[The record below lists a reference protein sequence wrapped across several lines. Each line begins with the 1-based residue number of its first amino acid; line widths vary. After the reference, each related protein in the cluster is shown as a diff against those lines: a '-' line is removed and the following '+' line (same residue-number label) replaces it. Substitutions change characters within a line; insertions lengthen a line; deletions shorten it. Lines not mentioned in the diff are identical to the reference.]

1 MWALSGAGLT
11 DGLPGVQRRGGYK
24 VKLGLV
30 SLGCPKNLVDSEVM
44 LGIIEK
50 YHIEITNDPADAE
63 IIIVNTCGFI
73 ESAKQ
78 ESIETILSMASYK
91 TDGSCKYLIVTGCL
105 AQRYARDLF
114 ADMPEVDAI
123 VGTNV
128 YKDIAL
134 VLELVMEG
142 QRVLHLKENDMSVPE
157 RDSEASMKIIK
168 ADGAASGSAKG
179 AGKKCAEEVFN
190 ADPRKLT
197 TAPYMAYLKIA
208 EGCDNFC
215 SFCAIPLIRG
225 RYVSKPYEQ
234 VMAEARDLV
243 SRGVKELVV
252 IAQDTTRYGQDRYG
266 KLRLAE
272 LLRDLND
279 LEGLKWIRVLYSYP
293 NTFTDEL
300 IEAYATL
307 PKVCHY
313 VDLPLQHASDRLLHA
328 MRRRDRLEDTKA
340 LLKKLRQ
347 RIPDIVIRTTFIVG
361 FPGETEED
369 FAVLKEFVEEQ
380 KFENA
385 GVFQYSQEENTAAAA
400 MPDQIPEEVKQARY
414 DELMAVQAGISE
426 EIHKSLE
433 DRELEVVIE
442 GFDEEEPSLAFARSY
457 REAPDIDGNIFVE
470 DADGLNPGDFIKV
483 KVDQGFAYEV
493 VANRI

>member
-1 MWALSGAGLT
+1 M
-11 DGLPGVQRRGGYK
+11 
-24 VKLGLV
+24 KLGLI

-50 YHIEITNDPADAE
+50 YHIEITNDPEAAE

-78 ESIETILSMASYK
+78 ESIDTILSMSAYK
-91 TDGSCKYLIVTGCL
+91 TEGCCRYLIVTGCL
-105 AQRYARDLF
+105 AQRYAQELF
-114 ADMPEVDAI
+114 QDMPEVDAI

-128 YKDIAL
+128 YKDIAQ
-134 VLELVMEG
+134 VIERVMQG
-142 QRVLHLKENDMSVPE
+142 QRVLHLSETDFEKINLEGLQGNE
-157 RDSEASMKIIK
+157 R
-168 ADGAASGSAKG
+168 
-179 AGKKCAEEVFN
+179 N
-190 ADPRKLT
+190 LPDPRKLT
-197 TAPYMAYLKIA
+197 TPSYMAYLKIA

-225 RYVSKPYEQ
+225 RYTSKPYEQ
-234 VMAEARDLV
+234 IMAEARELV
-243 SRGVKELVV
+243 ERGVKELIV
-252 IAQDTTRYGQDRYG
+252 IAQDTTRYGQDLYG

-272 LLRDLND
+272 LLHDLNA
-279 LEGLKWIRVLYSYP
+279 LPGLKWIRVLYSYP

-328 MRRRDRLEDTKA
+328 MRRRDKLSETEK
-340 LLKKLRQ
+340 LLKKLRE

-369 FAVLKEFVEEQ
+369 FAILKEFVTEQ

-385 GVFQYSQEENTAAAA
+385 GVFQYSQEENTVAATL
-400 MPDQIPEEVKQARY
+400 PEQIPEETKQERY
-414 DELMAVQAGISE
+414 DELMAIQAGISE
-426 EIHKSLE
+426 DVHRSME
-433 DRELEVVIE
+433 DRELEVVVE
-442 GFDEEEPSLAFARSY
+442 GYESEEENLVAARSY
-457 REAPDIDGNIFVE
+457 REAPDIDGSIFVE
-470 DADGLNPGDFIKV
+470 NAPGLNPGDFIRV
-483 KVDQGFAYEV
+483 RIEQGFAYEV
-493 VANRI
+493 VATRV

>member
-1 MWALSGAGLT
+1 M
-11 DGLPGVQRRGGYK
+11 
-24 VKLGLV
+24 KLGLI

-50 YHIEITNDPADAE
+50 YHIEITNDPEAAE

-78 ESIETILSMASYK
+78 ESIDTILSMAAYK
-91 TDGSCKYLIVTGCL
+91 TEGCCRYLIVTGCL
-105 AQRYARDLF
+105 AQRYAQELF
-114 ADMPEVDAI
+114 QDMPEVDAI

-128 YKDIAL
+128 YKDIAQ
-134 VLELVMEG
+134 VIEQVMQG
-142 QRVLHLKENDMSVPE
+142 QRVLHLSETDFEKINLEGLQGNE
-157 RDSEASMKIIK
+157 R
-168 ADGAASGSAKG
+168 
-179 AGKKCAEEVFN
+179 N
-190 ADPRKLT
+190 LPDPRKLT
-197 TAPYMAYLKIA
+197 TPSYMAYLKIA

-225 RYVSKPYEQ
+225 RYTSKPYEQ
-234 VMAEARDLV
+234 IMAEARELV
-243 SRGVKELVV
+243 ERGVKELIV
-252 IAQDTTRYGQDRYG
+252 IAQDTTRYGQDLYG

-272 LLRDLND
+272 LLHDLNA
-279 LEGLKWIRVLYSYP
+279 LPGLKWIRVLYSYP

-328 MRRRDRLEDTKA
+328 MRRRDKLSETKK
-340 LLKKLRQ
+340 LLKKLRE

-369 FAVLKEFVEEQ
+369 FAILKEFVTEQ

-385 GVFQYSQEENTAAAA
+385 GVFQYSQEENTVAATL
-400 MPDQIPEEVKQARY
+400 PEQIPEETKQERY
-414 DELMAVQAGISE
+414 DELMAIQAGVSE
-426 EIHKSLE
+426 DVHRSME
-433 DRELEVVIE
+433 DRELEVVVE
-442 GFDEEEPSLAFARSY
+442 GYESEEDNLVAARSY
-457 REAPDIDGNIFVE
+457 REAPDIDGSIFVE
-470 DADGLNPGDFIKV
+470 NAPGLNPGDFIRV
-483 KVDQGFAYEV
+483 RIEQGFAYEV
-493 VANRI
+493 VATRV

>member
-1 MWALSGAGLT
+1 M
-11 DGLPGVQRRGGYK
+11 
-24 VKLGLV
+24 KLGLI

-50 YHIEITNDPADAE
+50 YHIEITNDPEAAE

-78 ESIETILSMASYK
+78 ESIDTILSMSAYK
-91 TDGSCKYLIVTGCL
+91 TEGCCRYLIVTGCL
-105 AQRYARDLF
+105 AQRYAQELF
-114 ADMPEVDAI
+114 HDMPEVDAI

-128 YKDIAL
+128 YKDIAQ
-134 VLELVMEG
+134 VIERVMQG
-142 QRVLHLKENDMSVPE
+142 QRVLHLSETDFEKINLEGLQGNE
-157 RDSEASMKIIK
+157 R
-168 ADGAASGSAKG
+168 
-179 AGKKCAEEVFN
+179 N
-190 ADPRKLT
+190 LPDPRKLT
-197 TAPYMAYLKIA
+197 TPSYMAYLKIA

-225 RYVSKPYEQ
+225 RYTSKPYEQ
-234 VMAEARDLV
+234 IMAEARELV
-243 SRGVKELVV
+243 ERGVKELIV
-252 IAQDTTRYGQDRYG
+252 IAQDTTRYGQDLYG

-272 LLRDLND
+272 LLHDLNA
-279 LEGLKWIRVLYSYP
+279 LPGLKWIRVLYSYP

-328 MRRRDRLEDTKA
+328 MRRRDKLSETKK
-340 LLKKLRQ
+340 LLKKLRE

-369 FAVLKEFVEEQ
+369 FAILKEFVTEQ

-385 GVFQYSQEENTAAAA
+385 GVFQYSQEENTVAATL
-400 MPDQIPEEVKQARY
+400 PEQIPEETKQERY
-414 DELMAVQAGISE
+414 DELMAIQAGISE
-426 EIHKSLE
+426 DVHRSME
-433 DRELEVVIE
+433 DRELEVVVE
-442 GFDEEEPSLAFARSY
+442 GYEAEEENLVAARSY
-457 REAPDIDGNIFVE
+457 REAPDIDGSIFVE
-470 DADGLNPGDFIKV
+470 NAPGLNPGDFIRV
-483 KVDQGFAYEV
+483 RIEQGFAYEV
-493 VANRI
+493 VATRV

>member
-1 MWALSGAGLT
+1 M
-11 DGLPGVQRRGGYK
+11 
-24 VKLGLV
+24 KLGLI

-50 YHIEITNDPADAE
+50 YKIEITNDPEEAE

-78 ESIETILSMASYK
+78 ESIETILSMSSYK
-91 TDGSCKYLIVTGCL
+91 TDGCCNYLIVTGCL
-105 AQRYARDLF
+105 AQRYAQELF

-128 YKDIAL
+128 YKDIAT
-134 VLELVMEG
+134 VIDCVMQG
-142 QRVLHLKENDMSVPE
+142 QRVLHLTENDLLPTEGNSLMQAEKTAQRELHSAHDPKEKQAQTKKQVQTQE
-157 RDSEASMKIIK
+157 IIPNQK
-168 ADGAASGSAKG
+168 QLAAESF
-179 AGKKCAEEVFN
+179 V

-197 TAPYMAYLKIA
+197 TPPYMAYLKIA

-225 RYVSKPYEQ
+225 RYISKPYEQ
-234 VMAEARDLV
+234 VMAEAKDLV
-243 SRGVKELVV
+243 ARGVKELVV

-272 LLRDLND
+272 LLRDLNG

-328 MRRRDRLEDTKA
+328 MRRRDRLAETRS
-340 LLKKLRQ
+340 LLKKLRD
-347 RIPDIVIRTTFIVG
+347 RIPDIVVRTTFIVG

-369 FAVLKEFVEEQ
+369 FAILKEFVTEQ

-400 MPDQIPEEVKQARY
+400 MPDQIPEEIKQRRY
-414 DELMAVQAGISE
+414 DELMAIQAGISE
-426 EIHKSLE
+426 DIHKSLE
-433 DRELEVVIE
+433 DRELEVVVE
-442 GFDEEEPSLAFARSY
+442 GYDEEEKDLAVARSY
-457 REAPDIDGNIFVE
+457 REAPDIDGSIFVE
-470 DADGLNPGDFIKV
+470 DAPGLQPGDFIRV
-483 KVDQGFAYEV
+483 RVDQGFAYEV

>member
-1 MWALSGAGLT
+1 M
-11 DGLPGVQRRGGYK
+11 
-24 VKLGLV
+24 KLGLI

-50 YHIEITNDPADAE
+50 YDIEITNDPEAAE
-63 IIIVNTCGFI
+63 VIIVNTCGFI

-78 ESIETILSMASYK
+78 ESIETILSMAAYK
-91 TDGSCKYLIVTGCL
+91 TEGCCRHLIVTGCL
-105 AQRYARDLF
+105 AQRYAQDLF
-114 ADMPEVDAI
+114 RDMPEIDAL

-128 YKDIAL
+128 FKDIGR
-134 VLELVMEG
+134 VIDRVMQGE
-142 QRVLHLKENDMSVPE
+142 RVLHLKDSDLLPLPE
-157 RDSEASMKIIK
+157 TKHTPAVSSLQS
-168 ADGAASGSAKG
+168 DGTKE
-179 AGKKCAEEVFN
+179 KEIQ

-197 TAPYMAYLKIA
+197 TPPYLAYLKIA

-225 RYVSKPYEQ
+225 RYTSKPYEQ
-234 VMAEARDLV
+234 VMAEAKDLAD
-243 SRGVKELVV
+243 RGVKELVV
-252 IAQDTTRYGQDRYG
+252 IAQDTTRYGQDLYG

-279 LEGLKWIRVLYSYP
+279 IPGLKWIRVLYSYP

-328 MRRRDRLEDTKA
+328 MRRRDKLEETKN
-340 LLKKLRQ
+340 LLKKLRE

-369 FAVLKEFVEEQ
+369 FAILKEFVVEQ

-385 GVFQYSQEENTAAAA
+385 GVFRYSREENTAAAA
-400 MPDQIPEEVKQARY
+400 MPDQIPEEVKQDRY
-414 DELMAVQAGISE
+414 DELMAIQAGISE
-426 EIHKSLE
+426 ETHRAME
-433 DRELEVVIE
+433 DRELEVVVE
-442 GFDEEEPSLAFARSY
+442 GYEEGEENLAVARSY
-457 REAPDIDGNIFVE
+457 REAPDIDGSIFVE
-470 DADGLNPGDFIKV
+470 NAAGLKPGDFIRV
-483 KVDQGFAYEV
+483 RIEQGFAYEV
-493 VANRI
+493 VASRL

>member
-1 MWALSGAGLT
+1 M
-11 DGLPGVQRRGGYK
+11 
-24 VKLGLV
+24 KLGLI

-50 YHIEITNDPADAE
+50 YHIEITNDPEAAE

-78 ESIETILSMASYK
+78 ESIDTILSMSAYK
-91 TDGSCKYLIVTGCL
+91 TEGCCRYLIVTGCL
-105 AQRYARDLF
+105 AQRYAQELF
-114 ADMPEVDAI
+114 HDMPEVDAI

-128 YKDIAL
+128 YKDIAQ
-134 VLELVMEG
+134 VIERVMQG
-142 QRVLHLKENDMSVPE
+142 QRVLHLSETDFEKINLEGLQGNE
-157 RDSEASMKIIK
+157 R
-168 ADGAASGSAKG
+168 
-179 AGKKCAEEVFN
+179 N
-190 ADPRKLT
+190 LPDPRKLT
-197 TAPYMAYLKIA
+197 TPSYMAYLKIA

-225 RYVSKPYEQ
+225 RYTSKPYEQ
-234 VMAEARDLV
+234 IMAEARELV
-243 SRGVKELVV
+243 ERGVKELIV
-252 IAQDTTRYGQDRYG
+252 IAQDTTRYGQDLYG

-272 LLRDLND
+272 LLHDLNG
-279 LEGLKWIRVLYSYP
+279 LPGLKWIRVLYSYP

-328 MRRRDRLEDTKA
+328 MRRRDKLSETKK
-340 LLKKLRQ
+340 LLKKLRE

-369 FAVLKEFVEEQ
+369 FAILKEFVTEQ

-385 GVFQYSQEENTAAAA
+385 GVFQYSQEENTVAATL
-400 MPDQIPEEVKQARY
+400 PEQIPEETKQERY
-414 DELMAVQAGISE
+414 DELMAIQAGISE
-426 EIHKSLE
+426 DVHRSME
-433 DRELEVVIE
+433 DRELEVVVE
-442 GFDEEEPSLAFARSY
+442 GYESEEDNLVAARSY
-457 REAPDIDGNIFVE
+457 REAPDIDGSIFVE
-470 DADGLNPGDFIKV
+470 NAPGLNPGDFIRV
-483 KVDQGFAYEV
+483 RIEQGFAYEV
-493 VANRI
+493 VATRV

>member
-1 MWALSGAGLT
+1 M
-11 DGLPGVQRRGGYK
+11 
-24 VKLGLV
+24 KLGMI

-50 YHIEITNDPADAE
+50 YNIEVTNDPEAAE
-63 IIIVNTCGFI
+63 LIIVNTCGFI

-78 ESIETILSMASYK
+78 ESIDTILSMAEYK
-91 TDGSCKYLIVTGCL
+91 TKGCCRYLIVTGCL

-114 ADMPEVDAI
+114 QDMPEVDAI
-123 VGTNV
+123 IGTNV
-128 YKDIAL
+128 YKDIGK
-134 VLELVMEG
+134 VIERVMQG
-142 QRVLHLKENDMSVPE
+142 LRILHLTENDFTKPSFTPPAV
-157 RDSEASMKIIK
+157 
-168 ADGAASGSAKG
+168 
-179 AGKKCAEEVFN
+179 EEKYMP
-190 ADPRKLT
+190 DPRKLT
-197 TAPYMAYLKIA
+197 TPPYMAYLKIA

-225 RYVSKPYEQ
+225 RYTSKPYEQ
-234 VMAEARDLV
+234 VMAEAKDLV
-243 SRGVKELVV
+243 ARGVKELVV
-252 IAQDTTRYGQDRYG
+252 IAQDTTRYGQDLYG

-279 LEGLKWIRVLYSYP
+279 IPGLKWIRVLYSYP

-328 MRRRDRLEDTKA
+328 MRRRDKMKETKK
-340 LLKKLRQ
+340 LLKQLRE

-361 FPGETEED
+361 FPGETDED
-369 FAVLKEFVEEQ
+369 FKILKEFVAEQ

-400 MPDQIPEEVKQARY
+400 MPDQIPEVIKQNRY
-414 DELMAVQAGISE
+414 DELMALQAGISE
-426 EIHKSLE
+426 EIHHSLE
-433 DRELEVVIE
+433 DRKLEVVVE
-442 GFDEEEPSLAFARSY
+442 GYEEEENNLAVARSY

-470 DADGLNPGDFIKV
+470 NAPGLKPGDFINV
-483 KVDQGFAYEV
+483 RIEQGFAYEV
-493 VANRI
+493 VAARL

>member
-1 MWALSGAGLT
+1 MAPENSV
-11 DGLPGVQRRGGYK
+11 DGCRGGQN
-24 VKLGLV
+24 VKLGLI

-50 YHIEITNDPADAE
+50 YHIEITNDPEAAE

-78 ESIETILSMASYK
+78 ESIDTILSMAAYK
-91 TDGSCKYLIVTGCL
+91 TEGFCRYLIVTGCL
-105 AQRYARDLF
+105 AQRYAQELF
-114 ADMPEVDAI
+114 QDMPEVDAI

-128 YKDIAL
+128 YKDIAQ
-134 VLELVMEG
+134 VIERVMQG
-142 QRVLHLKENDMSVPE
+142 QRVLHLSETDFEKINLEGLQGKERNLP
-157 RDSEASMKIIK
+157 
-168 ADGAASGSAKG
+168 
-179 AGKKCAEEVFN
+179 
-190 ADPRKLT
+190 DPRKLT
-197 TAPYMAYLKIA
+197 TPPYMAYLKIA

-225 RYVSKPYEQ
+225 RYTSKPYEQ
-234 VMAEARDLV
+234 VMAEARELV
-243 SRGVKELVV
+243 ERGVKELIV
-252 IAQDTTRYGQDRYG
+252 IAQDTTRYGQDLYG

-272 LLRDLND
+272 LLHDLNA
-279 LEGLKWIRVLYSYP
+279 LPGLKWIRVLYSYP

-328 MRRRDRLEDTKA
+328 MRRRDKLSETKK
-340 LLKKLRQ
+340 LLKKLRE

-369 FAVLKEFVEEQ
+369 FAILKEFVTEQ

-385 GVFQYSQEENTAAAA
+385 GVFQYSQEENTVAATL
-400 MPDQIPEEVKQARY
+400 PEQIPEETKQERY
-414 DELMAVQAGISE
+414 DELMAIQAGISE
-426 EIHKSLE
+426 DVHRSME
-433 DRELEVVIE
+433 DRELEVVVE
-442 GFDEEEPSLAFARSY
+442 GYESEEENLVAARSY
-457 REAPDIDGNIFVE
+457 REAPDIDGSIFVE
-470 DADGLNPGDFIKV
+470 NAPGLNPGDFIRV
-483 KVDQGFAYEV
+483 RIEQGFAYEV
-493 VANRI
+493 VATRV

>member
-1 MWALSGAGLT
+1 M
-11 DGLPGVQRRGGYK
+11 
-24 VKLGLV
+24 KLGMI

-50 YHIEITNDPADAE
+50 YNIEVTNDPEAAE
-63 IIIVNTCGFI
+63 LIIVNTCGFI

-78 ESIETILSMASYK
+78 ESIETILSMAEYK
-91 TDGSCKYLIVTGCL
+91 TKGCCRYLIVTGCL

-114 ADMPEVDAI
+114 QDMPEVDAI
-123 VGTNV
+123 IGTNV
-128 YKDIAL
+128 YKDIGK
-134 VLELVMEG
+134 VIERVMQG
-142 QRVLHLKENDMSVPE
+142 LRILHLTENDFTKPSFTPPAV
-157 RDSEASMKIIK
+157 
-168 ADGAASGSAKG
+168 
-179 AGKKCAEEVFN
+179 EEKYMP
-190 ADPRKLT
+190 DPRKLT
-197 TAPYMAYLKIA
+197 TPPYMAYLKIA

-225 RYVSKPYEQ
+225 RYTSKPYEQ
-234 VMAEARDLV
+234 VMAEAKDLV
-243 SRGVKELVV
+243 ARGVKELVV
-252 IAQDTTRYGQDRYG
+252 IAQDTTRYGQDLYG
-266 KLRLAE
+266 KLRMAE

-279 LEGLKWIRVLYSYP
+279 IPGLKWIRVLYSYP

-328 MRRRDRLEDTKA
+328 MRRRDKMKETKK
-340 LLKKLRQ
+340 LLKQLRE

-361 FPGETEED
+361 FPGETDED
-369 FAVLKEFVEEQ
+369 FKILKEFVAEQ

-400 MPDQIPEEVKQARY
+400 MPDQIPEVIKQNRY
-414 DELMAVQAGISE
+414 DELMALQAGISE
-426 EIHKSLE
+426 EIHHSLE
-433 DRELEVVIE
+433 DRKLEVVVE
-442 GFDEEEPSLAFARSY
+442 GYEEEENNLAVARSY

-470 DADGLNPGDFIKV
+470 NAPGLKPGDFINV
-483 KVDQGFAYEV
+483 RIEQGFAYEV
-493 VANRI
+493 VAARL

>member
-1 MWALSGAGLT
+1 M
-11 DGLPGVQRRGGYK
+11 
-24 VKLGLV
+24 KLGLI

-50 YHIEITNDPADAE
+50 YHIEITNDPEAAE

-78 ESIETILSMASYK
+78 ESIDTILSMSAYK
-91 TDGSCKYLIVTGCL
+91 TEGCCRYLIVTGCL
-105 AQRYARDLF
+105 AQRYAQELF
-114 ADMPEVDAI
+114 QDMPEVDAI

-128 YKDIAL
+128 YKDIAQ
-134 VLELVMEG
+134 VIERVMQG
-142 QRVLHLKENDMSVPE
+142 QRVLHLSETDFEKINLEGLQGNE
-157 RDSEASMKIIK
+157 R
-168 ADGAASGSAKG
+168 
-179 AGKKCAEEVFN
+179 N
-190 ADPRKLT
+190 LPDPRKLT
-197 TAPYMAYLKIA
+197 TPSYMAYLKIA

-225 RYVSKPYEQ
+225 RYTSKPYEQ
-234 VMAEARDLV
+234 IMAEARELV
-243 SRGVKELVV
+243 ERGVKELIV
-252 IAQDTTRYGQDRYG
+252 IAQDTTRYGQDLYG

-272 LLRDLND
+272 LLHDLNG
-279 LEGLKWIRVLYSYP
+279 LPGLKWIRVLYSYP

-328 MRRRDRLEDTKA
+328 MRRRDKLSETKM
-340 LLKKLRQ
+340 LLKKLRE

-369 FAVLKEFVEEQ
+369 FAILKEFVTEQ

-385 GVFQYSQEENTAAAA
+385 GVFQYSQEENTVAATL
-400 MPDQIPEEVKQARY
+400 PEQIPEEIKQERY
-414 DELMAVQAGISE
+414 DELMAIQAGISE
-426 EIHKSLE
+426 DVHRSME
-433 DRELEVVIE
+433 DRELEVVVE
-442 GFDEEEPSLAFARSY
+442 GYESEEENLVAARSY
-457 REAPDIDGNIFVE
+457 REAPDIDGSIFVE
-470 DADGLNPGDFIKV
+470 NAPGLNPGDFIRV
-483 KVDQGFAYEV
+483 RIEQGFAYEV
-493 VANRI
+493 VATRV

>member
-1 MWALSGAGLT
+1 
-11 DGLPGVQRRGGYK
+11 
-24 VKLGLV
+24 VKLGLI

-50 YHIEITNDPADAE
+50 YHIEITNDPEAAE

-78 ESIETILSMASYK
+78 ESIDTILSMAAYK
-91 TDGSCKYLIVTGCL
+91 TEGCCRYLIVTGCL
-105 AQRYARDLF
+105 AQRYAQELF
-114 ADMPEVDAI
+114 QDMPEVDAI

-128 YKDIAL
+128 YKDIAQ
-134 VLELVMEG
+134 VIERVMQG
-142 QRVLHLKENDMSVPE
+142 QRVLHLSETDFEKINLEGLQGKERNLP
-157 RDSEASMKIIK
+157 
-168 ADGAASGSAKG
+168 
-179 AGKKCAEEVFN
+179 
-190 ADPRKLT
+190 DPRKLT
-197 TAPYMAYLKIA
+197 TPPYMAYLKIA

-225 RYVSKPYEQ
+225 RYTSKPYEQ
-234 VMAEARDLV
+234 VMAEARELV
-243 SRGVKELVV
+243 ERGVKELIV
-252 IAQDTTRYGQDRYG
+252 IAQDTTRYGQDLYG

-272 LLRDLND
+272 LLHDLNA
-279 LEGLKWIRVLYSYP
+279 LPGLKWIRVLYSYP

-328 MRRRDRLEDTKA
+328 MRRRDKLSETEK
-340 LLKKLRQ
+340 LLKKLRE

-369 FAVLKEFVEEQ
+369 FAILKEFVTEQ

-385 GVFQYSQEENTAAAA
+385 GVFQYSQEENTVAATL
-400 MPDQIPEEVKQARY
+400 PEQIPEETKQERY
-414 DELMAVQAGISE
+414 DELMAIQAGVSE
-426 EIHKSLE
+426 DVHRSME
-433 DRELEVVIE
+433 DRELEVVVE
-442 GFDEEEPSLAFARSY
+442 GYESEEENLVAARSY
-457 REAPDIDGNIFVE
+457 REAPDIDGSIFVE
-470 DADGLNPGDFIKV
+470 NAPGLNPGDFIRV
-483 KVDQGFAYEV
+483 RIEQGFAYEV
-493 VANRI
+493 VATRV

>member
-1 MWALSGAGLT
+1 M
-11 DGLPGVQRRGGYK
+11 
-24 VKLGLV
+24 KLGLI

-50 YHIEITNDPADAE
+50 YHIEITNDPEAAE

-78 ESIETILSMASYK
+78 ESIDTILSMAAYK
-91 TDGSCKYLIVTGCL
+91 TEGCCRYLIVTGCL
-105 AQRYARDLF
+105 AQRYAQELF
-114 ADMPEVDAI
+114 QDMPEVDAI

-128 YKDIAL
+128 YKDIAQ
-134 VLELVMEG
+134 VIERVMQG
-142 QRVLHLKENDMSVPE
+142 QRVLHLSETDFEKINLEGLQGNE
-157 RDSEASMKIIK
+157 RILP
-168 ADGAASGSAKG
+168 
-179 AGKKCAEEVFN
+179 
-190 ADPRKLT
+190 DPRKLT
-197 TAPYMAYLKIA
+197 TPPYMAYLKIA

-225 RYVSKPYEQ
+225 RYTSKPYEQ
-234 VMAEARDLV
+234 VMAEARELV
-243 SRGVKELVV
+243 ERGVKELIV
-252 IAQDTTRYGQDRYG
+252 IAQDTTRYGQDLYG

-272 LLRDLND
+272 LLHDLNA
-279 LEGLKWIRVLYSYP
+279 LPGLKWIRVLYSYP

-328 MRRRDRLEDTKA
+328 MRRRDKLSETKK
-340 LLKKLRQ
+340 LLKKLRE

-369 FAVLKEFVEEQ
+369 FAILKEFVTEQ

-385 GVFQYSQEENTAAAA
+385 GVFQYSQEENTVAATL
-400 MPDQIPEEVKQARY
+400 PEQIPEKIKQERY
-414 DELMAVQAGISE
+414 DELMAIQAGVSE
-426 EIHKSLE
+426 DVHRSME
-433 DRELEVVIE
+433 DRELEVVVE
-442 GFDEEEPSLAFARSY
+442 GYESEEENLVAARSY
-457 REAPDIDGNIFVE
+457 REAPDIDGSIFVE
-470 DADGLNPGDFIKV
+470 NAPGLNPGDFIRV
-483 KVDQGFAYEV
+483 RIEQGFAYEV
-493 VANRI
+493 VATRV

>member
-1 MWALSGAGLT
+1 M
-11 DGLPGVQRRGGYK
+11 
-24 VKLGLV
+24 KLGLI

-50 YHIEITNDPADAE
+50 YHIEITNDPEAAE

-78 ESIETILSMASYK
+78 ESIDTILSMAAYK
-91 TDGSCKYLIVTGCL
+91 TEGCCRYLIVTGCL
-105 AQRYARDLF
+105 AQRYAQELF
-114 ADMPEVDAI
+114 QDMPEVDAI

-128 YKDIAL
+128 YKDIAQ
-134 VLELVMEG
+134 VIERVMQG
-142 QRVLHLKENDMSVPE
+142 QRVLHLSETDFEKINLEGLQGNE
-157 RDSEASMKIIK
+157 R
-168 ADGAASGSAKG
+168 
-179 AGKKCAEEVFN
+179 N
-190 ADPRKLT
+190 LPDPRKLT
-197 TAPYMAYLKIA
+197 TPSYMAYLKIA

-225 RYVSKPYEQ
+225 RYTSKPYEQ
-234 VMAEARDLV
+234 IMAEARELV
-243 SRGVKELVV
+243 ERGVKELIV
-252 IAQDTTRYGQDRYG
+252 IAQDTTRYGQDLYG

-272 LLRDLND
+272 LLHDLNA
-279 LEGLKWIRVLYSYP
+279 LPGLKWIRVLYSYP

-328 MRRRDRLEDTKA
+328 MRRRDKLSETKK
-340 LLKKLRQ
+340 LLKKLRE

-369 FAVLKEFVEEQ
+369 FAILKEFVTEQ

-385 GVFQYSQEENTAAAA
+385 GVFQYSQEENTVAATL
-400 MPDQIPEEVKQARY
+400 PEQIPEEIKQERY
-414 DELMAVQAGISE
+414 DELMAIQAGISE
-426 EIHKSLE
+426 DVHRSME
-433 DRELEVVIE
+433 DRELEVVVE
-442 GFDEEEPSLAFARSY
+442 GYESEEENLVAARSY
-457 REAPDIDGNIFVE
+457 REAPDIDGSIFVE
-470 DADGLNPGDFIKV
+470 NAPGLNPGDFIRV
-483 KVDQGFAYEV
+483 RIEQGFAYEV
-493 VANRI
+493 VATRV

>member
-1 MWALSGAGLT
+1 M
-11 DGLPGVQRRGGYK
+11 
-24 VKLGLV
+24 KLGLI

-50 YHIEITNDPADAE
+50 YHIEITNDPEAAE

-78 ESIETILSMASYK
+78 ESIDTILSMAAYK
-91 TDGSCKYLIVTGCL
+91 TEGCCRYLIVTGCL
-105 AQRYARDLF
+105 AQRYAQELF
-114 ADMPEVDAI
+114 QDMPEVDAI

-128 YKDIAL
+128 YKDIAQ
-134 VLELVMEG
+134 VIERVMQG
-142 QRVLHLKENDMSVPE
+142 QRVLHLSETDFEKINLEGLQGKERNLP
-157 RDSEASMKIIK
+157 
-168 ADGAASGSAKG
+168 
-179 AGKKCAEEVFN
+179 
-190 ADPRKLT
+190 DPRKLT
-197 TAPYMAYLKIA
+197 TPPYMAYLKIA

-225 RYVSKPYEQ
+225 RYTSKPYEQ
-234 VMAEARDLV
+234 VMAEARELV
-243 SRGVKELVV
+243 ERGVKELIV
-252 IAQDTTRYGQDRYG
+252 IAQDTTRYGQDLYG

-272 LLRDLND
+272 LLHDLNA
-279 LEGLKWIRVLYSYP
+279 LPGLKWIRVLYSYP

-328 MRRRDRLEDTKA
+328 MRRRDKLSETKK
-340 LLKKLRQ
+340 LLKKLRE

-369 FAVLKEFVEEQ
+369 FAILKEFVTEQ

-385 GVFQYSQEENTAAAA
+385 GVFQYSQEENTVAATL
-400 MPDQIPEEVKQARY
+400 PEQIPEETKQERY
-414 DELMAVQAGISE
+414 DELMAIQAGVSE
-426 EIHKSLE
+426 DVHRSME
-433 DRELEVVIE
+433 DRELEVVVE
-442 GFDEEEPSLAFARSY
+442 GYESEEDNLVAARSY
-457 REAPDIDGNIFVE
+457 REAPDIDGSIFVE
-470 DADGLNPGDFIKV
+470 NAPGLNPGDFIRV
-483 KVDQGFAYEV
+483 RIEQGFAYEV
-493 VANRI
+493 VATRV

>member
-1 MWALSGAGLT
+1 M
-11 DGLPGVQRRGGYK
+11 
-24 VKLGLV
+24 KLGLI

-50 YHIEITNDPADAE
+50 YDIEITNDPEAAE

-78 ESIETILSMASYK
+78 ESIETVLSMAAYK
-91 TDGSCKYLIVTGCL
+91 TEGCCRHLIVTGCL

-114 ADMPEVDAI
+114 RDMPEIDAL

-128 YKDIAL
+128 FKDIGRVIGRVIL
-134 VLELVMEG
+134 GE
-142 QRVLHLKENDMSVPE
+142 RVLHLKADDLPPLPE
-157 RDSEASMKIIK
+157 AGQTLKVFP
-168 ADGAASGSAKG
+168 SGSG
-179 AGKKCAEEVFN
+179 LPQGNEIQ

-197 TAPYMAYLKIA
+197 TPPYLAYLKIA

-225 RYVSKPYEQ
+225 RYTSKPYEQ
-234 VMAEARDLV
+234 VMAEAKDLAD
-243 SRGVKELVV
+243 RGVTELVV
-252 IAQDTTRYGQDRYG
+252 IAQDTTRYGQDLYG

-272 LLRDLND
+272 LLRDLNGIP
-279 LEGLKWIRVLYSYP
+279 GLKWIRVLYSYP
-293 NTFTDEL
+293 NMFTDEL

-328 MRRRDRLEDTKA
+328 MRRRDKLEETKI
-340 LLKKLRQ
+340 LLKKLRE

-369 FAVLKEFVEEQ
+369 FAILKEFVAEQ

-385 GVFQYSQEENTAAAA
+385 GVFQYSREENTAAAA
-400 MPDQIPEEVKQARY
+400 MPDQVPDDIKQDRY
-414 DELMAVQAGISE
+414 DELMAIQAGISE
-426 EIHKSLE
+426 ENHRAME
-433 DRELEVVIE
+433 DRELEVVVE
-442 GFDEEEPSLAFARSY
+442 GYEEEEENLAVARSY
-457 REAPDIDGNIFVE
+457 REAPDIDGSIFVE
-470 DADGLNPGDFIKV
+470 NAPGLKPGDFIRV
-483 KVDQGFAYEV
+483 RVEQGFAYEA
-493 VANRI
+493 VASRL

>member
-1 MWALSGAGLT
+1 M
-11 DGLPGVQRRGGYK
+11 
-24 VKLGLV
+24 KLGLI

-50 YHIEITNDPADAE
+50 YGIEITNDPEAAE

-78 ESIETILSMASYK
+78 ESIETILSMAAYK
-91 TDGSCKYLIVTGCL
+91 TEGCCRYLIVTGCL
-105 AQRYARDLF
+105 AQRYAKELF
-114 ADMPEVDAI
+114 QDMPEVDAI
-123 VGTNV
+123 VGTDV
-128 YKDIAL
+128 YKDIEK
-134 VLELVMEG
+134 VIDRVMQGE
-142 QRVLHLKENDMSVPE
+142 RILHLKDNDFLPLPGTKQTLQGPSYQPDRQQEND
-157 RDSEASMKIIK
+157 IQ
-168 ADGAASGSAKG
+168 
-179 AGKKCAEEVFN
+179 

-197 TAPYMAYLKIA
+197 TPPYLAYLKIA

-225 RYVSKPYEQ
+225 RYKSKPYEQ
-234 VMAEARDLV
+234 VMAEAKDLAD
-243 SRGVKELVV
+243 RGVKELVV
-252 IAQDTTRYGQDRYG
+252 VAQDTTRYGQDLYG

-272 LLRDLND
+272 LLRDLNA
-279 LEGLKWIRVLYSYP
+279 LPGLKWIRVLYSYP

-328 MRRRDRLEDTKA
+328 MRRRDRLKETKT
-340 LLKKLRQ
+340 LLKKLRE

-369 FAVLKEFVEEQ
+369 FELLKEFVTEQ

-385 GVFQYSQEENTAAAA
+385 GVFLYSREENTAAAA
-400 MPDQIPEEVKQARY
+400 MPDQVPDDTKQDRY
-414 DELMAVQAGISE
+414 DELMAIQAGISE
-426 EIHKSLE
+426 EMHRALE
-433 DRELEVVIE
+433 GRELDVVVE
-442 GFDEEEPSLAFARSY
+442 GYEEEEENLAVARSY

-470 DADGLNPGDFIKV
+470 NAPGLKPGEFIRV
-483 KVDQGFAYEV
+483 IIEQGFAYEV
-493 VANRI
+493 VASCLQHVN

>member
-1 MWALSGAGLT
+1 M
-11 DGLPGVQRRGGYK
+11 
-24 VKLGLV
+24 KLGLI

-50 YHIEITNDPADAE
+50 YHIEITNDPEAAE

-78 ESIETILSMASYK
+78 ESIDTILSMAAYK
-91 TDGSCKYLIVTGCL
+91 TEGCCRYLIVTGCL
-105 AQRYARDLF
+105 AQRYAQELF
-114 ADMPEVDAI
+114 QDMPEVDAI

-128 YKDIAL
+128 YKDIAQ
-134 VLELVMEG
+134 VIERVMQG
-142 QRVLHLKENDMSVPE
+142 QRVLHLSETDFEKINLEGLQGKERNLP
-157 RDSEASMKIIK
+157 
-168 ADGAASGSAKG
+168 
-179 AGKKCAEEVFN
+179 
-190 ADPRKLT
+190 DPRKLT
-197 TAPYMAYLKIA
+197 TPPYMAYLKIA

-225 RYVSKPYEQ
+225 RYTSKPYEQ
-234 VMAEARDLV
+234 VMAEARELV
-243 SRGVKELVV
+243 ERGVKELIV
-252 IAQDTTRYGQDRYG
+252 IAQDTTRYGQDLYG

-272 LLRDLND
+272 LLHDLNG
-279 LEGLKWIRVLYSYP
+279 LPGLKWIRVLYSYP

-328 MRRRDRLEDTKA
+328 MRRRDKLSETKK
-340 LLKKLRQ
+340 LLKKLRE

-369 FAVLKEFVEEQ
+369 FAILKEFVTEQ

-385 GVFQYSQEENTAAAA
+385 GVFQYSQEENTVAATL
-400 MPDQIPEEVKQARY
+400 PEQIPEETKQERY
-414 DELMAVQAGISE
+414 DELMAIQAGVSE
-426 EIHKSLE
+426 DVHRSME
-433 DRELEVVIE
+433 DRELEVVVE
-442 GFDEEEPSLAFARSY
+442 GYESEEDNLVAARSY
-457 REAPDIDGNIFVE
+457 REAPDIDGSIFVE
-470 DADGLNPGDFIKV
+470 NAPGLNPGDFIRV
-483 KVDQGFAYEV
+483 RIEQGFAYEV
-493 VANRI
+493 VATRV

>member
-1 MWALSGAGLT
+1 M
-11 DGLPGVQRRGGYK
+11 
-24 VKLGLV
+24 KLGLI

-50 YHIEITNDPADAE
+50 YHIEITNDPEAAE

-78 ESIETILSMASYK
+78 ESIDTILSMAAYK
-91 TDGSCKYLIVTGCL
+91 TEGCCRYLIVTGCL
-105 AQRYARDLF
+105 AQRYAQELF
-114 ADMPEVDAI
+114 QDMPEVDAI

-128 YKDIAL
+128 YKDIAQ
-134 VLELVMEG
+134 VIERVMQG
-142 QRVLHLKENDMSVPE
+142 QRVLHLSETDFEKINLEGLQGNE
-157 RDSEASMKIIK
+157 R
-168 ADGAASGSAKG
+168 
-179 AGKKCAEEVFN
+179 N
-190 ADPRKLT
+190 LPDPRKLT
-197 TAPYMAYLKIA
+197 TPSYMAYLKIA

-225 RYVSKPYEQ
+225 RYTSKPYEQ
-234 VMAEARDLV
+234 IMAEARELV
-243 SRGVKELVV
+243 ERGVKELIV
-252 IAQDTTRYGQDRYG
+252 IAQDTTRYGQDLYG

-272 LLRDLND
+272 LLHDLNA
-279 LEGLKWIRVLYSYP
+279 LPGLKWIRVLYSYP

-328 MRRRDRLEDTKA
+328 MRRRDKLSETKM
-340 LLKKLRQ
+340 LLKKLRE

-369 FAVLKEFVEEQ
+369 FAILKEFVTEQ

-385 GVFQYSQEENTAAAA
+385 GVFQYSQEENTVAATL
-400 MPDQIPEEVKQARY
+400 PEQIPEETKQERY
-414 DELMAVQAGISE
+414 DELMAIQAGVSE
-426 EIHKSLE
+426 DVHRSME
-433 DRELEVVIE
+433 DRELEVVVE
-442 GFDEEEPSLAFARSY
+442 GYESEEDNLVAARSY
-457 REAPDIDGNIFVE
+457 REAPDIDGSIFVE
-470 DADGLNPGDFIKV
+470 NAPGLNPGDFIRV
-483 KVDQGFAYEV
+483 RIEQGFAYEV
-493 VANRI
+493 VATRV